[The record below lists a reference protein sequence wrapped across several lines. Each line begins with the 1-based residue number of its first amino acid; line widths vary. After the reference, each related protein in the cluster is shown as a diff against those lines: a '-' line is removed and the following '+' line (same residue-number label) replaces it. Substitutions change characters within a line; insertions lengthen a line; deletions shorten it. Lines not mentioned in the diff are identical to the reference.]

1 MNMSRNTPKKTVAA
15 ASSPEFLKK
24 VKVTLLEQKATLE
37 GGLAKF
43 AKKDKRAA
51 TTDYDATFPNY
62 GDSEEDNAREVADY
76 EANLSIEHDMEKTL
90 RDVDAAIR
98 RIAKGTYGVCKYCGK
113 PIDAKRMLARPTSS
127 ACVECK
133 KTIQQEV

>member
-1 MNMSRNTPKKTVAA
+1 MVKKDVKKIASAFSAA
-15 ASSPEFLKK
+15 FLKK
-24 VKVTLLEQKATLE
+24 AEETLLKQKATLE
-37 GGLAKF
+37 GDLAKF

-76 EANLSIEHDMEKTL
+76 EANLSIEHDMEKSL
-90 RDVDAAIR
+90 RDVEGALKR
-98 RIAKGTYGVCKYCGK
+98 VAKGTYGTCKYCGK
-113 PIDAKRMLARPTSS
+113 PIDEKRLLARPTSS